1 MCFVELSVIQKQH
14 IIFKNDYE
22 NDEIKISGRKLV
34 NKCVDATDMHSYLQ
48 NHDSNKVKKINLEIV
63 LIHIMKS
70 LLKAKNILTKLN
82 MDKKEESNA
91 QK

>member
-1 MCFVELSVIQKQH
+1 MCFVELNVIQKQH

-22 NDEIKISGRKLV
+22 NDEIKTSGRKLV
-34 NKCVDATDMHSYLQ
+34 NKCVDTTDMHSYLQ
-48 NHDSNKVKKINLEIV
+48 IHDSNKVKKINLEIV

-70 LLKAKNILTKLN
+70 LLKARNILTKLK

-91 QK
+91 